1 MEELWIDLYECGY
14 IEINDVKVV
23 QLWLSALVEIG
34 YEFPRM
40 KHQRLDHTVL
50 MGQFNYNQNTSLIL
64 FWHQKWRQWFNK
76 IVARVPM
83 DETQKQELERHG
95 IKAYVSRNDR
105 GYVSPVENLAATL
118 QQYKN
123 VDGVSGVLYAHDD
136 MLLNVTEFFPS
147 NFEFGKDQILTTVHT
162 QLDDDHFPSF
172 KLLPDGTYSIRNG
185 NGFTKH
191 TDKEALLANIPAFQ
205 KSMSYRF
212 DGYPRILND
221 PLSKFMLDSD
231 GALGGVTTA
240 QSDLLYVA
248 TSLAEDFDRSAQLMV
263 KHELFLE
270 CAIPMIIRNLYK
282 LSNATVEKRRLCTH
296 WVMGERGTT
305 KMLEMCYK
313 DSPYSAFHPFK
324 ISADPKAWNG
334 VFEWATTGSHALYVS
349 NHT

>member
-136 MLLNVTEFFPS
+136 MLLNVTEFFPA
-147 NFEFGKDQILTTVHT
+147 NYTFGMKGILTTT
-162 QLDDDHFPSF
+162 QNLPNAEPFAEF
-172 KLLPDGTYSIRNG
+172 KLFPDGTYSLRPD
-185 NGFTKH
+185 FKKH
-191 TDKEALLANIPAFQ
+191 IDKEELFANSPSFQ
-205 KSMSYRF
+205 GHFFSRF
-212 DGYPRILND
+212 EGYPRILND
-221 PLSKFMLDSD
+221 PRSKFMLDSN
-231 GALGGVTTA
+231 GALEGVGTS
-240 QSDLLYVA
+240 QNDLLYVA
-248 TSLAEDFDRSAQLMV
+248 TSLADDFDRSAELMV
-263 KHELFLE
+263 EHELFLE

-282 LSNATVEKRRLCTH
+282 LSNATVEKRHLCTH
-296 WVMGERGTT
+296 WVQGERGTT
-305 KMLEMCYK
+305 KMLEVCYNQYV
-313 DSPYSAFHPFK
+313 PYSAFHPFK
-324 ISADPKAWNG
+324 ISADPKVWNG
-334 VFEWATTGSHALYVS
+334 LFELLTTGSNHKVS
-349 NHT
+349 YLMS